1 MFGKSINA
9 YKALIVSVM
18 KKIILFVLLTVCILQ
33 ANAVIKLPAIFSD
46 NMMFQQNSDVKVWGW
61 GDKNKAVTIAPSW
74 TTQIYTTQVGED
86 GVWSLKIPTPVAGN
100 QTYSMKVSGQ
110 GKDIIFNNI
119 LIGEVWLCL
128 GQSNMEMPMKGF
140 KGQPVKNSNADI
152 LRSTNKNI
160 RLFTVK
166 RTSLLNRT
174 DNVIGTWTEASP
186 ESVSEFSATG
196 YYFGRLLNEMLDVP
210 VGLILSSWGGTWIE
224 SWMAK
229 EWLTDFP
236 EINIPKIESDI
247 TVPNRTPTTLYNGM
261 INPIKGYTIKG
272 SIMYQGE
279 SNYDRPKQ
287 YVLLFEKF
295 VKELRVS
302 WGQGDFPFY
311 FCQIAPYDNPPESHG
326 DFNAAYLREAQLKA
340 SYDIPNS
347 GMVVL
352 MDIGEEHNIHPQ
364 DKQTGGE
371 RLSLMALGKAYRKT
385 GFAFESPSFESMEI
399 KGSVAILSFAN
410 APMWMTSYGKEMKN
424 FEIAGADHKFY
435 PAKAKFNRSKV
446 EVSSD
451 KVSQPVA
458 VRYGFKD
465 YVNADLFGTEGLPV
479 SSFRT
484 DNWDE

>member
-1 MFGKSINA
+1 MFGKLTNRYKDLAVSI
-9 YKALIVSVM
+9 M
-18 KKIILFVLLTVCILQ
+18 KKIILFVFLHICIYQ
-33 ANAVIKLPAIFSD
+33 ANAAIRMPAIFGD
-46 NMMFQQNSDVKVWGW
+46 NMMFQQNSEVKVWGW
-61 GDKNKAVTIAPSW
+61 GDKNKTVTIAPSW
-74 TTQIYTTQVGED
+74 TTQIYTTQVDENGM
-86 GVWSLKIPTPVAGN
+86 WCLKISTPRARN
-100 QTYSMKVSGQ
+100 QTYSLKVSGQ
-110 GKDIIFNNI
+110 GQDIIFNNI

-140 KGQPVKNSNADI
+140 NGQPVKNSNTDI
-152 LRSTNKNI
+152 IRSTNKNI

-166 RTSLLNRT
+166 KISLLNRT
-174 DNVIGTWTEASP
+174 ENVIGTWTEASP
-186 ESVSEFSATG
+186 ESVSEFSATA
-196 YYFGRLLNEMLDVP
+196 YYFGRLLNEILDIP
-210 VGLILSSWGGTWIE
+210 VGLILSSWGGTSIE

-229 EWLTDFP
+229 EWLTGFP

-287 YVLLFEKF
+287 YVQLFEKF
-295 VKELRVS
+295 VQELRVS
-302 WGQGDFPFY
+302 WGQDDFPFY
-311 FCQIAPYDNPPESHG
+311 YCQIAPYDNPPMPNG

-340 SYDIPNS
+340 SRNIPNS

-364 DKQTGGE
+364 DKRTGGE
-371 RLSLMALGKAYRKT
+371 RLAFMALGKAYGKK
-385 GFAFESPSFESMEI
+385 GVAFESPSFEGMEI

-410 APMWMTSYGKEMKN
+410 APMWMTSYGKELKN
-424 FEIAGADHKFY
+424 FEIAGPDHKFY
-435 PAKAKFNRSKV
+435 PAKAKFNRSKI

-451 KVSQPVA
+451 KVSQPIA

-484 DNWDE
+484 DDWDQ

>member
-1 MFGKSINA
+1 
-9 YKALIVSVM
+9 M
-18 KKIILFVLLTVCILQ
+18 KKVILFIFVAIYILQ
-33 ANAVIKLPAIFSD
+33 AHAGIKLPAIFSD
-46 NMMFQQNSDVKVWGW
+46 NMMFQQNSEVRIWGW
-61 GDKNKAVTIAPSW
+61 GEKNSTVEVRPSW
-74 TTQIYTTQVGED
+74 TNEPYYTKVDKD
-86 GVWSLKIPTPVAGN
+86 GRWFVYVKTLEADN
-100 QTYSMKVSGQ
+100 RAYSIAISDEQNSVT
-110 GKDIIFNNI
+110 FNNI

-152 LRSTNKNI
+152 LKSANKKI

-174 DNVIGTWTEASP
+174 DDVIGTWTEASP
-186 ESVSEFSATG
+186 ETVREFSATG

-210 VGLILSSWGGTWIE
+210 VGLVLSSWGGTWIE

-229 EWLTDFP
+229 EWLIGFP
-236 EINIPKIESDI
+236 EISIPKAEADI
-247 TVPNRTPTTLYNGM
+247 KVPNRTATTLYNGM

-287 YVLLFEKF
+287 YVPLFEKF
-295 VKELRVS
+295 VKELRSS

-311 FCQIAPYDNPPESHG
+311 FCQIAPYDNPPEAHG
-326 DFNAAYLREAQLKA
+326 DFNAAYLREAQLKV
-340 SYDIPNS
+340 SRNIPNS

-352 MDIGEEHNIHPQ
+352 MDIGEEYNIHPQ

-371 RLSLMALGKAYRKT
+371 RLAMMALGKAYNKM
-385 GFAFESPSFESMEI
+385 GFAFESPSFEGMEI
-399 KGSVAILSFAN
+399 KDSVAILSFAS
-410 APMWMTSYGKEMKN
+410 APMWMTSFGQEMQN
-424 FEIAGADHKFY
+424 FEIAGADRKFY
-435 PAKAKFNRSKV
+435 PAKARFNRSKV

-451 KVSQPVA
+451 KVLQPVA

-465 YVNADLFGTEGLPV
+465 YVKADLFGTEGLPV

-484 DNWDE
+484 DDWDE